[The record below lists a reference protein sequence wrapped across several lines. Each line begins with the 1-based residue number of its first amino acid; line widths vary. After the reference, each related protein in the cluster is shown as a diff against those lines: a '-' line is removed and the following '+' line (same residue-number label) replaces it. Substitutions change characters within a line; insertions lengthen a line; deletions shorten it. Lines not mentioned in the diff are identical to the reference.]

1 MDRRRLLAL
10 AALAIAPGLI
20 AAAPEKKTEKD
31 APPPSSANFV
41 EIDTLAATIMRSNGR
56 RGVLTVASGLDIPDQ
71 KLRAKACSV
80 TPRLRAAFL
89 QSLQNYAS
97 RMSPGT
103 APNAEVVIQ
112 LLQREADRVLGQK
125 GARLLLGAML
135 VT

>member
-10 AALAIAPGLI
+10 AALAFAPGLI
-20 AAAPEKKTEKD
+20 AAAPAKEQEKD
-31 APPPSSANFV
+31 APPPSSVSFV
-41 EIDTLAATIMRSNGR
+41 QIDTLAATIMRTNGR
-56 RGVLTVASGLDIPDQ
+56 RGVLTVASGLDIPNQ
-71 KLRAKACSV
+71 KLRARAYTM

-97 RMSPGT
+97 RMSPGSS
-103 APNAEVVIQ
+103 PNAEVVTQ